1 MTAIFE
7 APSRAR
13 LVTTDSPGAFA
24 ARWRDALRQDGVA
37 VRTRRARP
45 RDEMIDVVVELAGGE
60 LLLPA
65 RVVEPAGA
73 EARLGFEPLADQ
85 IVAALVR
92 GADAS
97 RSPRAERWVVL
108 DPLVERVADL
118 QPGLHMLLAPAFHR
132 AMVIPEGD
140 GLIDLVDALREPAE
154 VAELCAEFDDDELVE
169 AIVNNLVRRGFAYF
183 VGDPA
188 HEDVAFDVLRH
199 LAAGGLA
206 AGMRASVDLDLDL
219 DLDACQ
225 AVLSRLGSAAAP
237 PPAVTLYCDDPAA
250 HRSFLDWMARSR
262 RSGALR
268 LHDLILVTRDVEVDR
283 ALGEILFALGARIR
297 LGEVDIPGRIA
308 SLADGAG
315 FLRHRLA
322 VCPTLAISPAS
333 LTSDAAQAIV
343 GEITARR
350 LAGLALKLE
359 GTLAL
364 ESAGLAA
371 LFDRIDAMEDALG
384 DIAWL
389 DLASDEEILGNTR
402 PRAATLR
409 ERCDPGAPLAPA
421 RRLHLERLARKL
433 RQVENRTLWAQV
445 PEAEALWIKPGED
458 LLPNNPGLLGL
469 ALGAQ
474 VVDVCGGMGR
484 VARRLAPHVG
494 SEGSIVSIEMEGHVV
509 ERARRF
515 AAQAGFGWIQF
526 RKGLA
531 QRIPLPDACADAVV
545 NEWTGAIWQ
554 FGLGPAMLGEMAR
567 IVRPGGRVAVTHR
580 LILVPLE
587 DPRRPSSSIPEIY
600 RLVKQAF
607 AMTNLVLVEERVWGQ
622 TLPQFRGAPLRWMVE
637 QYLPR
642 LVDSL
647 EGIFEEAYP
656 ERADIYLTLIARRP

>member
-1 MTAIFE
+1 MTAILE
-7 APSRAR
+7 APARAR
-13 LVTTDSPGAFA
+13 LVTSADPGAFA
-24 ARWRDALRQDGVA
+24 ARWRDGLRREGVA
-37 VRTRRARP
+37 VRTRRALR
-45 RDEMIDVVVELAGGE
+45 RDELIDVVVELAGAE

-65 RVVEPAGA
+65 RVGEPAG
-73 EARLGFEPLADQ
+73 EEVRLGFEPLADQ
-85 IVAALVR
+85 IVAAFVR

-97 RSPRAERWVVL
+97 RSPLAERWVVL
-108 DPLVERVADL
+108 DPLVERVADHK
-118 QPGLHMLLAPAFHR
+118 PGLHTLLTPAFHR
-132 AMVIPEGD
+132 AMVVPEGD
-140 GLIDLVDALREPAE
+140 GLIDLVDSLREP
-154 VAELCAEFDDDELVE
+154 VAIDELCAGFDDDELVE
-169 AIVNNLVRRGFAYF
+169 AIVNNLVVRGFAYL

-188 HEDVAFDVLRH
+188 HEAVAFDVLRH

-219 DLDACQ
+219 DGLDGEA
-225 AVLSRLGSAAAP
+225 ALSHLAGAAAP

-250 HRSFLDWMARSR
+250 HRALLDRLARSR

-268 LHDLILVTRDVEVDR
+268 LHDLVVVTRDVDVDR
-283 ALGEILFALGARIR
+283 ALGETLFALGARIR
-297 LGEVDIPGRIA
+297 LADAGAPGSLA
-308 SLADGAG
+308 SLSGGAG

-322 VCPTLAISPAS
+322 VCPTLTISPTS
-333 LTSDAAQAIV
+333 LTSDAARMIIDEVA
-343 GEITARR
+343 GRR
-350 LAGLALKLE
+350 HAGLALQLEATPALE
-359 GTLAL
+359 G
-364 ESAGLAA
+364 AGLAG
-371 LFDRIDAMEDALG
+371 LFDRVDAMEDALG

-389 DLASDEEILGNTR
+389 ELASDEEILGNTR
-402 PRAATLR
+402 PHAATLR

-421 RRLHLERLARKL
+421 RRLHLDRLTRKL

-469 ALGAQ
+469 APGAQ

-494 SEGSIVSIEMEGHVV
+494 SDGSIISIEMEGHVV

-515 AAQAGFGWIQF
+515 AAKGGFGAIQF

-554 FGLGPAMLGEMAR
+554 LGLGPAMLGEMAR

-580 LILVPLE
+580 LVLIQLANPT
-587 DPRRPSSSIPEIY
+587 RPSSSIPEIY

-607 AMTNLVLVEERVWGQ
+607 AATDLVLVEERVWGQ
-622 TLPQFRGAPLRWMVE
+622 TLPQFRGAPLRWMTE

-647 EGIFEEAYP
+647 EGTFDEDYP
-656 ERADIYLTLIARRP
+656 DRADIYLTLIARRP